1 MEGAQMSP
9 SIPRKR
15 RAILAVLAVAAGV
28 AAFAG
33 SAQAVVVTHYPIALL
48 YTDSEENLST
58 DSQVTFDYSGGKIT
72 PRLTGTLK
80 TEGDRCYR
88 VHLTSYAGSTLLH
101 DKHGTSY
108 CFNTAVHHEKS
119 IDLSEDSD
127 ARTDRVVVAL
137 EKQDLKTKDWKVR
150 QSAEAGVVPYMDPVQ
165 ILGSG
170 IDVGGFDFDTG
181 TGNPTGHTLIKWSIV
196 DGKATATYNG
206 TLHLDDF
213 FPGCGRVELRYRDE
227 AGVLV
232 STVDGATNCP
242 TDKAHYPYTETLA
255 ATASSRISQLEIAMQ
270 SSGDRGATWSDV
282 GTQTVSIGDY

>member
-1 MEGAQMSP
+1 MSL
-9 SIPRKR
+9 SLPRVSR
-15 RAILAVLAVAAGV
+15 SLTLALLAAAFGVAVLAAN
-28 AAFAG
+28 
-33 SAQAVVVTHYPIALL
+33 AQAVVVTHYPIGTL

-58 DSQVTFDYSGGKIT
+58 DSEVTFDYSGGKIT

-88 VHLTSYAGSTLLH
+88 VHLTSYNGSTLLH

-108 CFNTAVHHEKS
+108 CFNTAVHHERS
-119 IDLSEDSD
+119 IDLSEAPD
-127 ARTDRVVVAL
+127 AGTDRVVVAL

-150 QSAEAGVVPYMDPVQ
+150 QSAESGVLPYMDPVR

-170 IDVGGFDFDTG
+170 IDIGGVGFDDVTG
-181 TGNPTGHTLIKWSIV
+181 SPTGYNLVKWSIGD

-213 FPGCGRVELRYRDE
+213 FPGCGRVELRYRDA
-227 AGVLV
+227 AGALV

-242 TDKAHYPYTETLA
+242 VDKDHYPYTETLA
-255 ATASSRISQLEIAMQ
+255 AAASSRISQLEVAMQ
-270 SSGDRGATWSDV
+270 SSGDRGVTWADA
-282 GTQTVSIGDY
+282 GTQTVSIGDF